1 MPRAPLIQRLS
12 KCPAFAVD
20 MAIYLAP
27 AALGLGDLLV
37 TLPVVQSLIA
47 SRTPTYLVLRARE
60 HQSVAERI
68 PGLTGHVLEWEV
80 ADALTDQDTFI
91 DLRDH
96 PLQRE
101 HWWGSKPFVEAYP
114 GWTIN
119 MILDKIC
126 RDKGL
131 AVDFDALTPL
141 VAKLDSTLN
150 DRVAFIPGSA
160 VSAKCWT
167 AAAWLELKDRIEKK
181 GLGIIVIGQPAQ
193 SPVVAELVKTGVA
206 WNETPEVADA
216 LDVVA
221 SCAAA
226 VSVDTGIMHLAVH
239 QGVPTVGLFRHSP
252 VYVRD
257 VPHFRKL
264 VAAKECDVACHQME
278 QTAAHHSV
286 PEAGPEFQP
295 NNWVC
300 QSAERCLD
308 TIPAQSATD
317 ALFALLRERE
327 QPVRP

>member
-1 MPRAPLIQRLS
+1 
-12 KCPAFAVD
+12 

-37 TLPVVQSLIA
+37 TLPVVQGLIA
-47 SRTPTYLVLRARE
+47 SGAQTYLVLRARE
-60 HQSVAERI
+60 HESVARRI

-101 HWWGSKPFVEAYP
+101 HWWGSKPFVDAYP

-131 AVDFDALTPL
+131 VLDFDALGR
-141 VAKLDSTLN
+141 LN
-150 DRVAFIPGSA
+150 ANVDPALSDRVALIPGSA
-160 VSAKCWT
+160 VAAKCWT
-167 AAAWLELKDRIEKK
+167 AASWLALRNDIERQ
-181 GLGIIVIGQPAQ
+181 GLGIIVIGQPAH
-193 SPVVAELVKTGVA
+193 SPVVAELVNSGAPWKD
-206 WNETPEVADA
+206 TPAVADA

-239 QGVPTVGLFRHSP
+239 QGVPTVGIFRPAP

-264 VAAKECDVACHQME
+264 VATKQCDSACHQME
-278 QTAAHHSV
+278 QAAAHHTV

-300 QSAERCLD
+300 QSAQRCVD
-308 TIPAQSATD
+308 TVTPQSVSD
-317 ALFALLRERE
+317 ALFALLAERVDE
-327 QPVRP
+327 SSHLRRIR